1 MKRPSI
7 RVKKKARWGRRITG
21 KADLGLSA
29 EENLSETE
37 RDKVYCNP
45 EIKGGSMGLSL
56 VLGCK
61 SSTTFLCSK
70 PSAIKQGAL
79 RVGKLQALP
88 PDSDCLVRRPRMFDG
103 LRTIFF

>member
-1 MKRPSI
+1 MKWPSV
-7 RVKKKARWGRRITG
+7 RVKKARGGRRITG
-21 KADLGLSA
+21 KADLELSA

-45 EIKGGSMGLSL
+45 EIKDGSMGLSL

-61 SSTTFLCSK
+61 SYTTFLCSK
-70 PSAIKQGAL
+70 PSAIKQGTL

-88 PDSDCLVRRPRMFDG
+88 PDGAYLVRRLRMFYG
-103 LRTIFF
+103 LHTIFC